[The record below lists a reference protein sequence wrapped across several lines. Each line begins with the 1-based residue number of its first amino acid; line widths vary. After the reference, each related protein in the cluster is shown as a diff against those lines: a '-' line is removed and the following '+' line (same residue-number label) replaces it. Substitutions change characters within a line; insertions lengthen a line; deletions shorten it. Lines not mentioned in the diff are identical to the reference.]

1 MLEHCTPLRN
11 GKFFVFNFSVYTEAE
26 KLKNFGF
33 SVSQEEGECLK
44 QSKAQHVPD
53 FAEAVVM
60 AGPCA
65 CGFLE
70 LLQMRQNLRELT
82 LLE

>member
-1 MLEHCTPLRN
+1 MSETR
-11 GKFFVFNFSVYTEAE
+11 
-26 KLKNFGF
+26 
-33 SVSQEEGECLK
+33 
-44 QSKAQHVPD
+44 KAQHVPD
-53 FAEAVVM
+53 FAEAAVM

-70 LLQMRQNLRELT
+70 LLQTRQNLRELT